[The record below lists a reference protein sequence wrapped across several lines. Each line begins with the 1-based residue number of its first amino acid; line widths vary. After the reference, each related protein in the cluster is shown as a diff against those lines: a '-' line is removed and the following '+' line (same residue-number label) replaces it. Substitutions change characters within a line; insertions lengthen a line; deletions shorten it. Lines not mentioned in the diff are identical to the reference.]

1 LSYSL
6 FGSVKIDLTDI
17 ISDYFS
23 INFKLLKEE
32 L

>member
-1 LSYSL
+1 L
-6 FGSVKIDLTDI
+6 GSVKICLTDI
-17 ISDYFS
+17 IVDYFS

>member
-1 LSYSL
+1 L
-6 FGSVKIDLTDI
+6 GSIKIVLTDI
-17 ISDYFS
+17 MTDYFS

>member
-1 LSYSL
+1 L

-17 ISDYFS
+17 MTDYFS

>member
-1 LSYSL
+1 L
-6 FGSVKIDLTDI
+6 FGSVKIGLTDI
-17 ISDYFS
+17 ITDYFS